1 MCQVVFIYTYAVS
14 GMMQVV
20 NRLYSF
26 PTKLDI
32 FNDIA
37 DEDELQLEKTD
48 NNITVNVLDILAL
61 PNFDN
66 VTASHRVVMAMA
78 LNATFNNISVIS
90 WRSVLLVEETGLPGA
105 NH

>member
-14 GMMQVV
+14 GMMQVA

-37 DEDELQLEKTD
+37 DEDELKLEKTD
-48 NNITVNVLDILAL
+48 NITVNVLDILAF
-61 PNFDN
+61 PNFDT
-66 VTASHRVVMAMA
+66 VTACYRVVMAMV
-78 LNATFNNISVIS
+78 LNATFNDISVIS
-90 WRSVLLVEETGLPGA
+90 WRSVLFVEETGVSGA